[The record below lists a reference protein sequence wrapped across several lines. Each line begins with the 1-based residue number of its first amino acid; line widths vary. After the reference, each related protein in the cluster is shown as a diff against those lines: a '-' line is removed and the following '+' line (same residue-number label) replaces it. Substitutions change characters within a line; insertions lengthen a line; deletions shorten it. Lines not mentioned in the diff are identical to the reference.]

1 MAIEQRAFDLGE
13 GVVHVVRT
21 TRDLDA
27 LPGHL
32 AGLVSPRMRAALED
46 LARTVVGEGVGVP
59 GFEDWV
65 RASGRPAI
73 EVYDTAPVPR
83 GFGRAAFVRIG
94 EALVDL
100 SEARA
105 SVRVPDA
112 LARVHAAVGG
122 VWQQFGAHTML
133 LSPGEVAP
141 VAARDFPGW
150 WLQEAPA
157 LAHEAQSFLS
167 FYEDSATWFACD
179 PSSSRAVA
187 LGPELGGVHATT
199 VEAVLER
206 LFTSLARGEWPRD
219 DQLLGL

>member
-83 GFGRAAFVRIG
+83 GFGRAAFVRIS
-94 EALVDL
+94 EALVD
-100 SEARA
+100 RT
-105 SVRVPDA
+105 RCTD
-112 LARVHAAVGG
+112 
-122 VWQQFGAHTML
+122 
-133 LSPGEVAP
+133 P
-141 VAARDFPGW
+141 VLP
-150 WLQEAPA
+150 P
-157 LAHEAQSFLS
+157 
-167 FYEDSATWFACD
+167 
-179 PSSSRAVA
+179 SRA
-187 LGPELGGVHATT
+187 
-199 VEAVLER
+199 
-206 LFTSLARGEWPRD
+206 
-219 DQLLGL
+219 